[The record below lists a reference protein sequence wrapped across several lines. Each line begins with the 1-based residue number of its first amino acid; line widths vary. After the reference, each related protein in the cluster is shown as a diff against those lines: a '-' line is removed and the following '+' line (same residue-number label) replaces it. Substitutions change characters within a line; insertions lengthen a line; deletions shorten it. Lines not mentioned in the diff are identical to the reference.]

1 MFLSYKREQQG
12 VISDSNNEASI
23 VLSFLIVYSG
33 VHFL

>member
-12 VISDSNNEASI
+12 VISEAKNEASI

-33 VHFL
+33 VHLL